1 MGKIAVVIPNYNGIK
16 YIEECLNSLMRM
28 GNIPEIIV
36 VDNNSQDGSRE
47 IIDQRFKKVKLI
59 PFSENKGFSVAV
71 NAGILAAQS
80 EYVFLLNNDTTVEPD
95 TLSALEQVLDE
106 NPNIFSVAARM
117 LQMSAPDRLDGA
129 GDLYCALGWAFAR
142 GKDKPADK
150 YNKLCRIFS
159 ACAGAAMYRKELFDK
174 IGLFDE
180 MHFAYLEDLDLGY
193 RANISGYQNV
203 YAPETAVLHAGS
215 AVSGSRHNKFK
226 VNLASRNS
234 IYVIYKNMP
243 FLQFV
248 VNLPFLCVGYF
259 IKTMFFTLKG
269 MGGTYLKGLVE
280 GVRMSFSKEGRQK
293 KVKFMWKNVGH
304 YLWIQWQL
312 WINMLRFL

>member
-1 MGKIAVVIPNYNGIK
+1 MAKETSGVGRKSSKRYT
-16 YIEECLNSLMRM
+16 
-28 GNIPEIIV
+28 
-36 VDNNSQDGSRE
+36 
-47 IIDQRFKKVKLI
+47 FI
-59 PFSENKGFSVAV
+59 PFAEKISESKEKPWRTLRLVA
-71 NAGILAAQS
+71 
-80 EYVFLLNNDTTVEPD
+80 FC
-95 TLSALEQVLDE
+95 TL
-106 NPNIFSVAARM
+106 I
-117 LQMSAPDRLDGA
+117 
-129 GDLYCALGWAFAR
+129 
-142 GKDKPADK
+142 
-150 YNKLCRIFS
+150 
-159 ACAGAAMYRKELFDK
+159 RKQ
-174 IGLFDE
+174 IFDE
-180 MHFAYLEDLDLGY
+180 IGMFDEKHFAYLEDLDLGY